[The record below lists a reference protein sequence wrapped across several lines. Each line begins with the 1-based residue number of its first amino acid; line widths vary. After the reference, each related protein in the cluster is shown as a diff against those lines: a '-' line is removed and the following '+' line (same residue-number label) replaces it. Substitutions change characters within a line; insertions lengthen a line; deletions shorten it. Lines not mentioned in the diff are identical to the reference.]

1 MDSHIAARMKATER
15 SDARENIQTYHKFA
29 QVVDASFSTTS
40 GVSTKTKRRAKGF
53 VPSRRPLIDAVDKTP
68 ESEDGILPLNPRSDL
83 HLQDENFRIEAS
95 FSRWEERVGPAEL
108 ERAVLSLLDFGQIL
122 AAKQLQHKLSP
133 SHIPSEVLL
142 VDAAMKLA
150 SISTPGGEI
159 SISMLDDEAYSVIQS
174 YNLATDR
181 HLIVPLQVLESLATM
196 IVEGRGRGLCK
207 KIISVVKVANVLGLS
222 FSEAFEKLPIE
233 LLQLLS
239 LKAQDSFEEAKLLVK
254 THSMPAASIAQI
266 LAESFL
272 KGLLAAHRGGYMD
285 NQKEEGPAPLLWRFS
300 DFLKWA
306 ELCSSEPEIGHA
318 LMRLVITGQEIPHA
332 CEVELLILS
341 HHFYKSS
348 ACLDGVDVLVAL
360 AATRVD
366 AYVSEGDFP
375 CLARL
380 ITGVGNVH
388 ALNFILGILI
398 ENGQLDLLLQKYSA
412 AADTNTG
419 PAEAVRGFRMSVLTS
434 LKQFNPND
442 LYAFAMVYNHFDM
455 KHETASLLELRAE
468 QSSQQWFLRYDRDQ
482 NEDLLESMRYFIEAA
497 EVHSSIDAGNK
508 TRAACAQASLV
519 SLQIRMPDFQWLN
532 LSDTNARR
540 ALVEQSR
547 FQEALI
553 VAEAYGLN
561 QPSEWALVLW
571 NQMLKPELIEEF
583 VAEFVAVLPLQ
594 PSMLAELARFYRAE
608 VAARGDQ
615 SHFSVWLT
623 GGGLPAEWAKYLGR
637 SFRCLLKKARD
648 LRLRVQLATVAT
660 GFGDV
665 IDACVKV
672 LDKVPDNAG
681 PLVLR
686 KGHGG
691 GYLPLM

>member
-1 MDSHIAARMKATER
+1 
-15 SDARENIQTYHKFA
+15 
-29 QVVDASFSTTS
+29 
-40 GVSTKTKRRAKGF
+40 
-53 VPSRRPLIDAVDKTP
+53 
-68 ESEDGILPLNPRSDL
+68 
-83 HLQDENFRIEAS
+83 
-95 FSRWEERVGPAEL
+95 
-108 ERAVLSLLDFGQIL
+108 
-122 AAKQLQHKLSP
+122 
-133 SHIPSEVLL
+133 
-142 VDAAMKLA
+142 
-150 SISTPGGEI
+150 
-159 SISMLDDEAYSVIQS
+159 
-174 YNLATDR
+174 
-181 HLIVPLQVLESLATM
+181 LESLVVIFT
-196 IVEGRGRGLCK
+196 EGSGRGLCK
-207 KIISVVKVANVLGLS
+207 RIIAVIKAANTLGLS
-222 FSEAFEKLPIE
+222 FIEAFNKQPIE

-239 LKAQDSFEEAKLLVK
+239 LKAQESFEEANFLVQ
-254 THSMPAASIAQI
+254 THPMPAASIAQI

-272 KGLLAAHRGGYMD
+272 KGVLAAHRGGYID
-285 NQKEEGPAPLLWRFS
+285 SQKEEGPAPLLWRFS

-306 ELCSSEPEIGHA
+306 ELCPSEPEIGHA

-366 AYVSEGDFP
+366 AYVMEGDFP

-380 ITGVGNVH
+380 ITGVGNFY

-419 PAEAVRGFRMSVLTS
+419 TAEAVRGFRMAVLTS
-434 LKQFNPND
+434 LKHFNSND
-442 LYAFAMVYNHFDM
+442 LDAFALVYTHFDM
-455 KHETASLLELRAE
+455 KHETAALLESRAE
-468 QSSQQWFLRYDRDQ
+468 QSCEQWFRRYNKDQ
-482 NEDLLESMRYFIEAA
+482 NEDLLDSMRYFIEAA

-508 TRAACAQASLV
+508 TRKDCAQASLM
-519 SLQIRMPDFQWLN
+519 SLQIRMPDFQWLYR
-532 LSDTNARR
+532 SETNARR

-553 VAEAYGLN
+553 VAEAYNLN

-571 NQMLKPELIEEF
+571 NQMLKPEVMEEF

-594 PSMLAELARFYRAE
+594 PSMLTDLAKFYRAE

-623 GGGLPAEWAKYLGR
+623 GGGLPADWAKYLGR
-637 SFRCLLKKARD
+637 SFRCLLKRTRD
-648 LRLRVQLATVAT
+648 LRLRMQLATVAT
-660 GFGDV
+660 GFGDI
-665 IDACVKV
+665 IDACTQEI
-672 LDKVPDNAG
+672 DKVPDNAA

-691 GYLPLM
+691 AYLPLM